1 MTVAILSIVGRSNS
15 GKTTLLEK
23 LIAALAA
30 QGLRVGTI
38 KHSHHQPEMDTPG
51 KDSWRHKQAGA
62 AASLLVGPERML
74 MVQDVEEDL
83 NPHVLAERY
92 FADFDLLLVEGY
104 ASLPGDKIEV
114 VRALRSSALRCDE
127 KDLLAVVSDV
137 DDLDVAIPKLD
148 LNNINQV
155 TTFVLTWL
163 KHRHSHTDG
172 DDGFVADHHG

>member
-1 MTVAILSIVGRSNS
+1 MTVPILSIVGRSNS

-23 LIAALAA
+23 LVARLSAD
-30 QGLRVGTI
+30 GLRIATI

-83 NPHVLAERY
+83 NPRLLAERY
-92 FADFDLLLVEGY
+92 FSDFDLLLVEGY

-114 VRALRSSALRCDE
+114 LRAERSTHLRCQPGA
-127 KDLLAVVSDV
+127 LLAVVTDIPAMHP
-137 DDLDVAIPKLD
+137 DLPQFELGDIEGL
-148 LNNINQV
+148 
-155 TTFVLTWL
+155 TEFVLNWM
-163 KHRHSHTDG
+163 RHD
-172 DDGFVADHHG
+172 